1 MRMAAT
7 HIGWDKWARRVESRL
22 RKLNKSHPF
31 DGILTAREYLA
42 EATYAS
48 FQLDGLEV
56 SKDEVASALATGRQR
71 RIFRSRQGQRIRN
84 HVAILRE
91 IDGWVLAGSPL
102 DPAAFMRWYTAISSG
117 LCPADLD
124 EPTMSRLVRAVHRVN
139 SPELRL
145 PAAVQEIAALHRA
158 LLADPLVPSF
168 NGILV
173 RLLLRYHLGRCGLPP
188 VLFDPAMPTAS
199 LLDEQRLVMM
209 LMEAIETSLVL
220 ALQGD

>member
-7 HIGWDKWARRVESRL
+7 HIGWDKWTRRVESRQ

-31 DGILTAREYLA
+31 DGILTSREFLA
-42 EATYAS
+42 DATYVS
-48 FQLDGLEV
+48 FRLDGLEV
-56 SKDEVASALATGRQR
+56 SQAEVSSALATGRQR

-91 IDGWVLAGSPL
+91 IDGLVLAGAPL
-102 DPAAFMRWYTAISSG
+102 DPAAFVRWYAAISSG

-124 EPTMSRLVRAVHRVN
+124 EPTSSRLVRTVHRLN

-145 PAAVQEIAALHRA
+145 AAAVQEIATLHRA

-168 NGILV
+168 NGILA

-188 VLFDPAMPTAS
+188 VLFDPATLPAA
-199 LLDEQRLVMM
+199 LLDEQRLVAL
-209 LMEAIETSLVL
+209 LMEAIEASLTL
-220 ALQGD
+220 ALEGG